1 MLVYCSAVSTLDPSD
16 LIDLYWAGRTTLV
29 SRHDDIARYDEVFRR
44 FFLGDGSP
52 DAELTLM
59 LRASAQAQGAL
70 AIPSTE
76 PGDAGEEDEAVLGW
90 MASDVEALKHKSFAA
105 CTPEE
110 LAALRRIMAR
120 IRLTPPRRRT
130 RRTAPARSSGSR
142 PDPRRTVRES
152 MRMHGEPAR
161 LYWRRRKVRLRPLV
175 LILDISGSMAD
186 YSRSLLQFAH
196 SAKRSAGRVE
206 VFCFGT
212 RLTRVTGAMECRRP
226 DEALER
232 AARAAF
238 DWDGGTRIGDS
249 LDAFVRGWARR
260 GLCRGGIVVIC
271 SDGLDRGDPEVLAA
285 AMERLS
291 RLCHRLVW
299 LNPHKGDDPGFRPST
314 LGMMVAAPH
323 VDLLLSGHDLASLE
337 KFAALLPGLN
347 LSRTRACD
355 DHGSSTITM
364 CTSTNAIRTPMPRS
378 RTSAGSW
385 RTSPCASSLCTP
397 TRMSVYGDTSD
408 ELRDNTAGFNPR
420 FYGPARATPGASLPH

>member
-1 MLVYCSAVSTLDPSD
+1 VPDDRFTGLLVRFAGELRAAGLAVGSGDVLVYCSALSTLDPSD
-16 LIDLYWAGRTTLV
+16 LVDLYWAGRTTLV
-29 SRHDDIARYDEVFRR
+29 SKHDDISRYDEVFRR
-44 FFLGDGSP
+44 FFLGEDSP
-52 DAELTLM
+52 DPELTLM
-59 LRASAQAQGAL
+59 LRASAEAQGAL

-76 PGDAGEEDEAVLGW
+76 PGDPDSEDEAVLGW
-90 MASDVEALKHKSFAA
+90 MASDVEALRSKSFAV

-130 RRTAPARSSGSR
+130 RRTAPTRSSGSR

-152 MRMHGEPAR
+152 MRMHGEPAQ

-249 LDAFVRGWARR
+249 LDAFVRGWGRR

-271 SDGLDRGDPEVLAA
+271 SDGLDRGDPEVLAT

-347 LSRTRACD
+347 
-355 DHGSSTITM
+355 
-364 CTSTNAIRTPMPRS
+364 
-378 RTSAGSW
+378 
-385 RTSPCASSLCTP
+385 
-397 TRMSVYGDTSD
+397 
-408 ELRDNTAGFNPR
+408 
-420 FYGPARATPGASLPH
+420 

>member
-1 MLVYCSAVSTLDPSD
+1 VPRAPELERVPFTGLLVRFAGELRTAGLAVGSGDVLLYCSALSRLNPAD
-16 LIDLYWAGRTTLV
+16 LADLYWAGRATLV
-29 SRHDDIARYDEVFRR
+29 NRHDDIAVYDRVFRR
-44 FFLGDGSP
+44 FFLAVD
-52 DAELTLM
+52 DAAEDSLTLM
-59 LRASAQAQGAL
+59 LRAAAEAQGAL

-76 PGDAGEEDEAVLGW
+76 PGESEQEDDAILGW

-130 RRTAPARSSGSR
+130 RRSAAARAGRR

-152 MRMHGEPAR
+152 MRMHGEPAQ
-161 LYWRRRKVRLRPLV
+161 LYWRRRKVRLRPLIF
-175 LILDISGSMAD
+175 ILDVSGSMAD
-186 YSRSLLQFAH
+186 YSRGLLQFAH
-196 SAKRSAGRVE
+196 SAARSAGRVE

-212 RLTRVTGAMECRRP
+212 RLTRVTGAMECRSP

-271 SDGLDRGDPEVLAA
+271 SDGLDRGDPAVLASA
-285 AMERLS
+285 LERLS
-291 RLCHRLVW
+291 RLSHRLVW

-314 LGMMVAAPH
+314 LGMMIAAPH
-323 VDLLLSGHDLASLE
+323 IDLLLSGHDLNSLE
-337 KFAALLPGLN
+337 KLATLLPTLG
-347 LSRTRACD
+347 
-355 DHGSSTITM
+355 
-364 CTSTNAIRTPMPRS
+364 
-378 RTSAGSW
+378 
-385 RTSPCASSLCTP
+385 
-397 TRMSVYGDTSD
+397 
-408 ELRDNTAGFNPR
+408 
-420 FYGPARATPGASLPH
+420 